1 MKKIGLYLI
10 MLGVVFAMPAC
21 SDDDDDDLLTTY
33 TITAVPNDD
42 TYGSAEGGGE
52 YEEGENVV
60 LTATAEEDYVF
71 SSWQEDGEVVHEM
84 PEYEFTATEDR
95 DLVAVFQ
102 PEDAV
107 GFSID
112 ITGDWEHSSDGI
124 AFFTEMTYE
133 ETGQDI
139 FALGLAGIN
148 LGFLKGG
155 DQPGTGTMNIGEVNM
170 EDISEDDYTFSEEQF
185 VASMVNVTGMSGQIF
200 FSDEGTIEITT
211 STELAFE
218 GTFDFTATG
227 MDLAN
232 PTEELEVQMQ
242 GSFTALP
249 GDIEIP
255 DIPE

>member
-1 MKKIGLYLI
+1 

-33 TITAVPNDD
+33 TITAEPNDD

-52 YEEGENVV
+52 YEEDETVV
-60 LTATAEEDYVF
+60 LTATPEEDYVF

-107 GFSID
+107 GFSVD
-112 ITGDWEHSSDGI
+112 ITGDWEYSSDGSEDAENI

-139 FALGLAGIN
+139 FVLGLAGIN

-155 DQPGTGTMNIGEVNM
+155 DQPGTGTMNIGEMNM
-170 EDISEDDYTFSEEQF
+170 EDASEDDYTFSEDQF
-185 VASMVNVTGMSGQIF
+185 VASMVNVTDMGGQLF
-200 FSDEGTIEITT
+200 FSDEGTIEITK
-211 STELAFE
+211 STGQEFE

-227 MDLAN
+227 MDLSN
-232 PTEELEVQMQ
+232 PAEELEVQIQ
-242 GSFTALP
+242 GSFTAIPGQFELP
-249 GDIEIP
+249 DM
-255 DIPE
+255 PEQ